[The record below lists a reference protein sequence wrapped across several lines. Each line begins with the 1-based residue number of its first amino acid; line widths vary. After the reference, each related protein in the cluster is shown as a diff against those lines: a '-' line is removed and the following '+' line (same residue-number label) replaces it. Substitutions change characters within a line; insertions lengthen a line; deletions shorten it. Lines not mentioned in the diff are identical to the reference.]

1 MPILRTFRTDEA
13 GQMAFREAWYDEEQA
28 QFVINQGPVGQLS
41 ETPVVED
48 ELTPEAGAGLM
59 EAFAEQCQED
69 GYREISP
76 EEQSWLYLR
85 FPMKT
90 VEGSAR
96 DRSLRDAVV
105 GGLTG
110 HLAWR
115 GLGTVEGSVFGP
127 SRLSIVVLTPEPKAA
142 VKATLSCL
150 REYAKSDLTKA
161 VIAVAPG
168 AEPLKARIKH
178 PLPAKGDFPV
188 DPLEQDAQE

>member
-1 MPILRTFRTDEA
+1 MPILRTYRIDEA
-13 GQMAFREAWYDEEQA
+13 GALSFREAWYDEEQA
-28 QFVINQGPVGQLS
+28 QFVINQGPVGQQS

-59 EAFAEQCQED
+59 VAFAEQCEED
-69 GYREISP
+69 GYRELAP

-85 FPMKT
+85 FPLKT
-90 VEGSAR
+90 AEGSAR

-115 GLGTVEGSVFGP
+115 GLGTVEGNVFGP
-127 SRLSIVVLTPEPKAA
+127 SRLTISVLTPEPKAA
-142 VKATLSCL
+142 VKATVSCL

-168 AEPLKARIKH
+168 AEPLTARIKH

-188 DPLEQDAQE
+188 DPLGQDTQD

>member
-1 MPILRTFRTDEA
+1 MPILRTYRTDDDA
-13 GQMAFREAWYDEEQA
+13 KMSFREAWYDEEQA

-48 ELTPEAGAGLM
+48 DLGAEEAAGLL
-59 EAFAEQCQED
+59 EAFAAQCEED
-69 GYREISP
+69 GFRELGV
-76 EEQSWLYLR
+76 EEQSWLYVR
-85 FPMKT
+85 FPLKT
-90 VEGSAR
+90 VEGTAR

-127 SRLSIVVLTPEPKAA
+127 SRLTITVLTPEPKAA

-150 REYAKSDLTKA
+150 REVAKSDLSKA
-161 VIAVAPG
+161 VLAVAPG
-168 AEPLKARIKH
+168 ERPEAARVKH
-178 PLPAKGDFPV
+178 PMPPHGDFPV
-188 DPLEQDAQE
+188 DPLD